1 MAWDNPSGILSPN
14 ERDRLKR
21 EAEIFAEAQR
31 KMLREEEQRASKQRE
46 AEERR
51 RAAERDREERTRR
64 AEERRVRYSQPSVQ
78 NRGIAILEERL
89 KATEEKIR
97 ASERTPEGIVYR
109 AEKVRSSYV
118 GSRDYLEARY
128 GIDAYKHNQY
138 RLTRGG
144 GYNIHKI
151 EELIAEDYSPDD
163 PNWKR
168 YECAEVET
176 LLSLEEKQRAEYEP
190 KCRTLIDFISK
201 IKAEQKSVKDA
212 DRELM
217 DRAEKV

>member
-21 EAEIFAEAQR
+21 EAKIFAEAQR

-64 AEERRVRYSQPSVQ
+64 AEERRARYSQPSVQ

-89 KATEEKIR
+89 KAIEEKIR

-144 GYNIHKI
+144 GYN
-151 EELIAEDYSPDD
+151 
-163 PNWKR
+163 
-168 YECAEVET
+168 T
-176 LLSLEEKQRAEYEP
+176 
-190 KCRTLIDFISK
+190 
-201 IKAEQKSVKDA
+201 IK
-212 DRELM
+212 
-217 DRAEKV
+217 